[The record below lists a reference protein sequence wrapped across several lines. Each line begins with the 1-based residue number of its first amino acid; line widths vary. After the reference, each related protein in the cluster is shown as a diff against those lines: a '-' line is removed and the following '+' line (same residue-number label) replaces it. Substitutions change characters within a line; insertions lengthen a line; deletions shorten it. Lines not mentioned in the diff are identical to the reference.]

1 MALHSKRAIMSD
13 IPMPFAGQ
21 ITEFLENTAPTAL
34 RETVERARKRDTLA
48 GNFPYPRWMKR
59 AEYEAMLKPL
69 QFELVKLQHWI
80 ADTGQRVIVVFEGR
94 DTAGKS
100 GAINRIMEV
109 ANHRTIRIEALPRP
123 TDRQLREWFFQR
135 YVARLP
141 AGGEMVL
148 FDRSWYNRAVIEP
161 VFGFCTPDQQ
171 ERFFQQ
177 LPEFERMLVGDGVH
191 LIKIWLNVSRAEQL
205 RRLLAREA
213 DPMRHWKLS
222 RIDVEG
228 LGKWDSYT
236 HAIAQMFERSHNDT
250 APWTI
255 IRAEDKYRARLAVL
269 QHVLG
274 AFDYPAKAA
283 TVVVPPDPQ
292 ICGTP
297 AIWDAEFWD
306 DGS

>member
-1 MALHSKRAIMSD
+1 MTE

-21 ITEFLENTAPTAL
+21 VTAFLNDTAPEDVRAS
-34 RETVERARKRDTLA
+34 VEDARKRDTLA
-48 GNFPYPRWMKR
+48 GSYPYPRWMKKSDY
-59 AEYEAMLKPL
+59 AKALEPL

-80 ADTGQRVIVVFEGR
+80 EETGARVIVIFEGR

-100 GAINRIMEV
+100 GAINRIVEV
-109 ANHRTIRIEALPRP
+109 TNHRVVRVEALPRP
-123 TDRQLREWFFQR
+123 TDRQLREWYFQR

-148 FDRSWYNRAVIEP
+148 FDRSWYNRAVIEH
-161 VFGFCTPDQQ
+161 VFGFCTPDQRA
-171 ERFFQQ
+171 RFFLQV
-177 LPEFERMLVGDGVH
+177 PEFERMLVGDGAH

-205 RRLLAREA
+205 RRLLARENN
-213 DPMRHWKLS
+213 PMRHWKLS

-236 HAIAQMFERSHNDT
+236 HAIAETFERSHT
-250 APWTI
+250 VIAPWTV

-269 QHVLG
+269 QQILG
-274 AFDYPAKAA
+274 AFDYPHKNSE
-283 TVVVPPDPQ
+283 VVIPPDPQ

-297 AIWDAEFWD
+297 AIWDPELWD